1 MINLNHMDGFEIE
14 PNESVTLVVRKH
26 WVLLALRL
34 LPDVFLAIA
43 PPIFIFIF
51 SGIPTPPERFFL
63 GLWWLLIWMGAFA
76 HLTRYYL
83 NAWIITNSRIID
95 ICQPAFFNRHISSFL
110 IDRVQDVT
118 TTVNGL
124 LQTAIGFG
132 TLSVETAGRA
142 DQFLMTGVP
151 RPDMVRDLIMR
162 EVTELHD
169 GAASSAHSTA
179 LERSASRTAAY
190 A

>member
-63 GLWWLLIWMGAFA
+63 GVWWLLIWMGAFG
-76 HLTRYYL
+76 HLTRYFL
-83 NAWIITNSRIID
+83 NAWIITTTRIID
-95 ICQPAFFNRHISSFL
+95 INQPAFFRRTISSFL
-110 IDRVQDVT
+110 LDRVQDITSDVD
-118 TTVNGL
+118 GIIE
-124 LQTAIGFG
+124 TAVGFG
-132 TLSVETAGRA
+132 TLSVETAGR
-142 DQFLMTGVP
+142 DEHFQMCGVP
-151 RPDMVRDLIMR
+151 QPDAIRDLIMR
-162 EVTELHD
+162 EVAELHD
-169 GAASSAHSTA
+169 GGAASFHSDGV
-179 LERSASRTAAY
+179 
-190 A
+190 